1 MKAVKRS
8 LVVVG
13 FCVAALMGAAIA
25 ETRVEVKKTHV
36 CCPMCVQAVAK
47 VLEKAGVKGA
57 ASKDDGSITFT
68 AADDK
73 AAQKVLDDLAAAG
86 FHGDTGNK
94 DLKIKDD
101 SGVKEG
107 KVTKLVL
114 KGAHNCCGACTKAI
128 KAVLKKVDGVESDDA
143 KAKSDT
149 ITVTGN
155 FDGKAAVKALN
166 DAGFHV
172 TTPKEKDKDKEE
184 KTDK

>member
-1 MKAVKRS
+1 
-8 LVVVG
+8 
-13 FCVAALMGAAIA
+13 MGAAIV
-25 ETRVEVKKTHV
+25 ETNVELKKAHI

-57 ASKDDGSITFT
+57 ANKDQGTITFT

-86 FHGDTGNK
+86 FHGETGNR

-107 KVTKLVL
+107 KVTKLTLV
-114 KGAHNCCGACTKAI
+114 GAHNCCGACTKAI
-128 KAVLKKVDGVESDDA
+128 KEVLKKVDGVESDDA

-149 ITVTGN
+149 ITITGN
-155 FDGKAAVKALN
+155 FDGRSAVKALN
-166 DAGFHV
+166 EAGFHV
-172 TTPKEKDKDKEE
+172 TTPKKKDKNKPQEN
-184 KTDK
+184 KTDN